1 MLHFCNK
8 ESFDTF
14 ITQILFTFS
23 NIILIILNL
32 NGFKQGYSRQSHRK
46 ASNDGFYAF
55 GRNIRNNWSTYP
67 RYFLME
73 NQKPQ
78 RNIDPQKTKAEKLNG
93 RFALVGLIALVGA
106 YITTGQIVPGII

>member
-1 MLHFCNK
+1 M
-8 ESFDTF
+8 
-14 ITQILFTFS
+14 FTIS
-23 NIILIILNL
+23 NINLLIKYRNE
-32 NGFKQGYSRQSHRK
+32 FKQRYSRQSHRK
-46 ASNDGFYAF
+46 TSNDGFHALS
-55 GRNIRNNWSTYP
+55 GNVLNNRSTYP

-73 NQKPQ
+73 NQNQQ